1 MTTPTHPTRP
11 ADSWEF
17 TGRIALVTGAARG
30 VGKETVRL
38 LHRRG
43 ARIVAVDQRHEVR
56 ELAEDFPGVHPLVG
70 DITEEATA
78 HRAVRAAVD
87 AFGGLDILV
96 NNAGRTLNKPITET
110 TAEDWDTVMAV
121 NARGSFLVS
130 REAFRAMR
138 EGGGGAIVSTGSY
151 TCTIALPQGAAYSA
165 SKGALAQLTKV
176 LAVEGG
182 PLGIRANI
190 VAAGV
195 IETDFLDTFRSDSR
209 AYLASFADAQP
220 LGRVAQ
226 PEEIAEVLC
235 FLISPRS
242 SFITGA
248 VVAADGGFT
257 AI

>member
-1 MTTPTHPTRP
+1 MTTPTHP
-11 ADSWEF
+11 ADSREF
-17 TGRIALVTGAARG
+17 TGKTALVTGAARG

-38 LHRRG
+38 LHSRG
-43 ARIVAVDQRHEVR
+43 ARIVAVDQRHEVT
-56 ELAEDFPGVHPLVG
+56 ELASDFPGVHPLVG
-70 DITEEATA
+70 DITEEATV

-130 REAFRAMR
+130 REAFRVMR

-151 TCTIALPQGAAYSA
+151 TCTVALPQGAAYSA